1 MTSMAF
7 ILQFR
12 DSVVKSVQLL
22 LQFLNFVLNG
32 KTPTG
37 IFVNDRWL
45 FFTRYWQAF
54 PLCAHG
60 PSESRIRGYA
70 NPIPFFAQLSS
81 AASGLTEREERPASN
96 PLPAVAK
103 SRRSTSLANEG
114 CGIGFGTGVV
124 VDTAETDV
132 LDPVA

>member
-1 MTSMAF
+1 MTSMTF

-60 PSESRIRGYA
+60 PSESRMRGYA
-70 NPIPFFAQLSS
+70 ILSRFLHNS
-81 AASGLTEREERPASN
+81 STVSSGDPA
-96 PLPAVAK
+96 LPSVK
-103 SRRSTSLANEG
+103 
-114 CGIGFGTGVV
+114 
-124 VDTAETDV
+124 TACF
-132 LDPVA
+132 